1 LGSDRRKMPCLK
13 VSLESDAPIG
23 MHIRAQQ
30 RIVRGC
36 LYCVGVA
43 CRLLGCTLRSRC
55 RGKCQCRANYAAL
68 TCFRDSI
75 SERRV
80 RSVPCTTSPFPFT
93 SPAIKDHGGKLHGK
107 ALFTLCSQKHVKKDR
122 LRTTSLHKRTL
133 DNSSLR
139 HHLQSSILYLR
150 RLSCCLSA
158 YRLSIIC
165 AVSTVNTCDISTS
178 RPQPLVPGRAVLR
191 IKDSAQ
197 SSRAAR
203 SSLDD
208 APQTEGADGGRC

>member
-1 LGSDRRKMPCLK
+1 MPCLK

-93 SPAIKDHGGKLHGK
+93 SPALKDHGGKLHESPGK
-107 ALFTLCSQKHVKKDR
+107 ALFPLCNQKHVKKER
-122 LRTTSLHKRTL
+122 LPTTSLHKRTWITQA
-133 DNSSLR
+133 SATTTSLPSFTSAASPAASP
-139 HHLQSSILYLR
+139 HTVSL
-150 RLSCCLSA
+150 LSA
-158 YRLSIIC
+158 PSPQ
-165 AVSTVNTCDISTS
+165 STLAIS
-178 RPQPLVPGRAVLR
+178 RPRAHNL
-191 IKDSAQ
+191 
-197 SSRAAR
+197 
-203 SSLDD
+203 SSLDGPSC
-208 APQTEGADGGRC
+208 A